1 VAETDRLRDS
11 SASPVSR
18 TPPESVGDVGAGHLA
33 RLVDL
38 GDVDLNRGVVLG
50 RDEAVGRT
58 ALARDVEVDDLA
70 LFRGG
75 RRSISCVLRP
85 KGTASTLCPQHRNT
99 LCLSEGAEQRTWS
112 FCMVSARW

>member
-1 VAETDRLRDS
+1 MQNDGPVEGLVGVASLADTAREG
-11 SASPVSR
+11 
-18 TPPESVGDVGAGHLA
+18 VGDVGAGHLA

-70 LFRGG
+70 L
-75 RRSISCVLRP
+75 
-85 KGTASTLCPQHRNT
+85 
-99 LCLSEGAEQRTWS
+99 
-112 FCMVSARW
+112 